1 MSSTTELNTLKV
13 NVLTEAQ
20 YAAAVQAGEIEENE
34 LYYTTD
40 LTTPDTIIYSTTVPT
55 SANTEGLKIVLLD
68 EEPATKYS
76 GWLYLIKEA

>member
-34 LYYTTD
+34 LYF
-40 LTTPDTIIYSTTVPT
+40 TIDQVGI
-55 SANTEGLKIVLLD
+55 A
-68 EEPATKYS
+68 EE
-76 GWLYLIKEA
+76 EEF